1 MKAYHDLCRN
11 TLRHG
16 TLRPNRTGTPAM
28 GIFGTEFV
36 HDLQTGFPLLTTK
49 QMDIRKVEAELVWFI
64 EGGTNAARLRELGTK
79 IWDDNANG
87 TIGWLR
93 NPHRK
98 GVDDCGPIYGEQW
111 RKYESVELLHMQ
123 HDPSG
128 FERTMAVYNALK
140 DDGYQEVNNYWDGT
154 PETGHRVFVMRKEI
168 DQLQDLIDG
177 LKKDPYGRRHI
188 VNSWN
193 VGKVN
198 KVALPAC
205 HAMFQCYVRE
215 GKDGRKY
222 LDLKMYQRSADSLLG
237 IPFNIASYAML
248 THLLAVL
255 TDMQPGILT
264 ITFGDLHIYQ
274 NHLAQIWTQLSRDPL
289 PLPELT
295 VRHVNSLD
303 EVTTGMFQLHGY
315 ESHPALT
322 GKMAK

>member
-1 MKAYHDLCRN
+1 MKAYQDLCRN

-16 TLRPNRTGTPAM
+16 TMRPNRTGTSAM

-49 QMDIRKVEAELVWFI
+49 QMDIRKVEAELIGFLL
-64 EGGTNAARLRELGTK
+64 GCTSARDFRELGTK
-79 IWDDNANG
+79 IWDANANE
-87 TIGWLR
+87 TESWLR
-93 NPHRK
+93 NPYRA
-98 GVDDCGPIYGEQW
+98 GEDDLGPIYGEQW
-111 RKYESVELLHMQ
+111 RRYEHIEMV
-123 HDPSG
+123 DN
-128 FERTMAVYNALK
+128 YNANDTVVIQALLK
-140 DDGYQEVNNYWDGT
+140 DGYEIVGRADLGGDYS
-154 PETGHRVFVMRKEI
+154 RLFLRKEI

-205 HAMFQCYVRE
+205 HAMFQCYVRD

-274 NHLAQIWTQLSRDPL
+274 NHLAQIWTQLSRTPMA
-289 PLPELT
+289 LPELT

-315 ESHPALT
+315 ECHPPLP

>member
-87 TIGWLR
+87 TEGWLA

-98 GVDDCGPIYGEQW
+98 GTDDCGPIYGAQW
-111 RKYESVELLHMQ
+111 RKYEHIEIVKGEYLQPCPLLHA
-123 HDPSG
+123 
-128 FERTMAVYNALK
+128 FL
-140 DDGYQEVNNYWDGT
+140 DDGYRIMTSYTDTDDNHCYV
-154 PETGHRVFVMRKEI
+154 VRKEI
-168 DQLQDLIDG
+168 DQLQNLIDG
-177 LKKDPYGRRHI
+177 IKADPYGRRHI
-188 VNSWN
+188 VSSWN
-193 VGKVN
+193 VGKLD

-215 GKDGRKY
+215 DKKGVRY
-222 LDLKMYQRSADSLLG
+222 LDLKMTQRSADSLLG

-248 THLLAVL
+248 THLLAML
-255 TDMQPGILT
+255 TDLKPGILT
-264 ITFGDLHIYQ
+264 LSFGDLHIYE
-274 NHLAQIWTQLSRDPL
+274 NHLAQIWTQLSRTPMA
-289 PLPELT
+289 LPELT
-295 VRHVNSLD
+295 VRRVNSLD

-315 ESHPALT
+315 ESHPPLP